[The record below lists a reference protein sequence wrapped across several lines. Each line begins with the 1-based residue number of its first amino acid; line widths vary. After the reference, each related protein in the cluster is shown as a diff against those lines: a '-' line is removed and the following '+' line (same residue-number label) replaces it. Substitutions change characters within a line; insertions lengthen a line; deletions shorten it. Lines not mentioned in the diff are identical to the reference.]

1 MLAANINQDDCRL
14 TLSTGAEAPPLP
26 SWAGTG
32 AATARCGG
40 IEEDAM
46 TRKTLIL
53 LSASALAIAGC
64 GQRDDSANDAA
75 NIDAN
80 IAADANLAIDN
91 SIVAAAPMSAQGF
104 ANTMAASDRFEVESS
119 RLAAATSQSAAI
131 KSFAN
136 QMITA
141 HTESTAKLKAAAAGL
156 TPPVTPDDTL
166 TADQQRMLDELKSKS
181 AADFDSAYAAAQV
194 SGHQAALD
202 ALNAYAAGG
211 DTPALA
217 ELAKGMVPTVTEHL
231 SMAKGLK

>member
-1 MLAANINQDDCRL
+1 
-14 TLSTGAEAPPLP
+14 
-26 SWAGTG
+26 
-32 AATARCGG
+32 
-40 IEEDAM
+40 M

-53 LSASALAIAGC
+53 LSASVLAMAGC
-64 GQRDDSANDAA
+64 GQRDDAADDSANV
-75 NIDAN
+75 DAN
-80 IAADANLAIDN
+80 LAADANLAIDN
-91 SIVAAAPMSAQGF
+91 SMIAAAPMSAQGF

-119 RLAAATSQSAAI
+119 RLAAATSQSSAI

-156 TPPVTPDDTL
+156 SPPVTPDDTL
-166 TADQQRMLDELKSKS
+166 TADQQRMLDDLKSKT

-194 SGHQAALD
+194 NGHQAALG

-217 ELAKGMVPTVTEHL
+217 ELAKGMVPTVTAHL
-231 SMAKGLK
+231 NMAKGLK